1 MKNLEF
7 GTIFNILNNAKKD
20 FNLHMKI
27 LIEIIKVVNLVDYTA
42 KISQNFED
50 CTNYEEVLLK

>member
-27 LIEIIKVVNLVDYTA
+27 LIEIIKVVNLVDYAA
-42 KISQNFED
+42 KISQNF
-50 CTNYEEVLLK
+50 